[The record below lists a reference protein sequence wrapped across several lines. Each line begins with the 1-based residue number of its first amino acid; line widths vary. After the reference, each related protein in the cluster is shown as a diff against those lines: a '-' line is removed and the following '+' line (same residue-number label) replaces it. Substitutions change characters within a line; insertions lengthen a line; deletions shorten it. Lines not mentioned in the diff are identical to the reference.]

1 MKGKLLAALLLCAL
15 LLGCAETAPAR
26 EIPARLAPTKQTE
39 NDNLRIY
46 PLDAA
51 DCRFLSFGADL
62 LVLRRGEET
71 AQLLRCTGRGLAIA
85 AWTEVPKDS
94 QIFVGKNRIGCYD
107 PEGRQVLLF
116 SENLILLKQFQVPEC
131 SGTPLLS
138 ADGSRIYYSTSDT
151 LVELTPETGL
161 HRLLRQQEGLDLTA
175 LMEERGLLVCAGE
188 GQTLYIRVSDGTL
201 EGTSSPV
208 TGASAW
214 GGQTHLNLRCG
225 FVDCLYLGQTIL
237 PLRADWSFLTFLPAM
252 NAAVVLREEKDL
264 AVYDLST
271 GGCLA
276 ELPLGGLGLPEQAL
290 AASDGRIYFS
300 AGDALC
306 QWEPVWGSKRDNRI
320 SITALSSGEKG
331 SEAGLAQCRQRGAY
345 LENQYGL
352 RLLLNEEAAAVAPKG
367 VRLEPEHIPTII
379 QETLAGVEM
388 GLGRFPRQLVR
399 TAFSGGGYVYLCP
412 VRSIRADGEEKKSLQ
427 YWSGRD
433 CYLVIADSA
442 DIQQAVVEAFS
453 PLTERQILMKSDA
466 FDDWDSFNPPGFSY
480 GSGEWDPTAFVSPDC
495 LTSPSA
501 DRAGLLWAALEE
513 GNREKFLSAQL
524 QKKLRSYCLGM
535 GQAFPGLEETVRPWE
550 QYLWMR

>member
-26 EIPARLAPTKQTE
+26 ETPARLAPTKQTE

-62 LVLRRGEET
+62 LVLRSGQEK
-71 AQLLRCTGRGLAIA
+71 AQLLRCTGRGLSIA
-85 AWTEVPKDS
+85 AWTEVPKNS
-94 QIFVGKNRIGCYD
+94 RIFVGKTKIGCYD
-107 PEGRQVLLF
+107 PEGGQVLLF
-116 SENLILLKQFQVPEC
+116 SEDLILLRRLEVPE
-131 SGTPLLS
+131 SAGTPLLS
-138 ADGSRIYYSTSDT
+138 ADGSRLYYCTADE
-151 LVELTPETGL
+151 LLELTLETGL
-161 HRLLRQQEGLDLTA
+161 HRLLRQQEGLVLTA

-188 GQTLYIRVSDGTL
+188 GETLYIRVSDGTL

-208 TGASAW
+208 TGASGW

-252 NAAVVLREEKDL
+252 NAAVVLREERDL

-276 ELPLGGLGLPEQAL
+276 ELSLEGLGLPEQAL
-290 AASDGRIYFS
+290 ATADGRIYFT
-300 AGDALC
+300 AGDNLC
-306 QWEPVWGSKRDNRI
+306 QWEPVWGSKRDTRI
-320 SITALSSGEKG
+320 SITALSAGEK
-331 SEAGLAQCRQRGAY
+331 GLAQCRQRGAY

-367 VRLEPEHIPTII
+367 VRLEPEHIPAII

-388 GLGRFPRQLVR
+388 GLGRFPKLLVKG
-399 TAFSGGGYVYLCP
+399 AFSGGGYVYLCP
-412 VRSIRADGEEKKSLQ
+412 VRSIRVGDEEKKSLQ

-442 DIQQAVVEAFS
+442 DIQQAVVEVFS
-453 PLTERQILMKSDA
+453 PLAERQILMKSDA
-466 FDDWDSFNPPGFSY
+466 FDDWDSFNPPGFVY
-480 GSGEWDPTAFVSPDC
+480 GAGDYDPTAFASPEC
-495 LTSPSA
+495 LANPSA

-513 GNREKFLSAQL
+513 GNRETFLSAQL
-524 QKKLRSYCLGM
+524 QKKLRSFCLGLR
-535 GQAFPGLEETVRPWE
+535 QAFPGLEETPRPWE

>member
-26 EIPARLAPTKQTE
+26 ETPARLAPTKQTE

-62 LVLRRGEET
+62 LVLRSGQEK
-71 AQLLRCTGRGLAIA
+71 AQLLRCTGRGLSIA
-85 AWTEVPKDS
+85 AWTEVPKNS
-94 QIFVGKNRIGCYD
+94 RIFVGKTKIGCYD
-107 PEGRQVLLF
+107 PEGGQVLLF
-116 SENLILLKQFQVPEC
+116 SEDLILLRRLEVPE
-131 SGTPLLS
+131 SAGTPLLS
-138 ADGSRIYYSTSDT
+138 ADGSRLYYCTADE
-151 LVELTPETGL
+151 LLELTLETGL
-161 HRLLRQQEGLDLTA
+161 HRLLRQQEGLVLTA

-188 GQTLYIRVSDGTL
+188 GETLYIRVSDGTL

-208 TGASAW
+208 TGASGW

-252 NAAVVLREEKDL
+252 NAAVVLREERDL

-276 ELPLGGLGLPEQAL
+276 ELSLEGLGLPEQAL
-290 AASDGRIYFS
+290 ATADGRIYFT
-300 AGDALC
+300 AGDNLC
-306 QWEPVWGSKRDNRI
+306 QWEPVWGSKRDTRI
-320 SITALSSGEKG
+320 SITALSAGGK
-331 SEAGLAQCRQRGAY
+331 GLAQCRQRGAY

-367 VRLEPEHIPTII
+367 VRLEPEHIPAII

-388 GLGRFPRQLVR
+388 GLGRFPKLLVKD
-399 TAFSGGGYVYLCP
+399 AFSGGGYVYLCP
-412 VRSIRADGEEKKSLQ
+412 VRSIRVGDEEKKSLQ

-442 DIQQAVVEAFS
+442 DIQQAVVEVFS
-453 PLTERQILMKSDA
+453 PLAERQILMKSDA
-466 FDDWDSFNPPGFSY
+466 FDDWDSFNPPGFVY
-480 GSGEWDPTAFVSPDC
+480 GTGDYDPTAFASPES
-495 LTSPSA
+495 LANPSA

-513 GNREKFLSAQL
+513 GNRETFLSAQL
-524 QKKLRSYCLGM
+524 QKKLRSFCLGLR
-535 GQAFPGLEETVRPWE
+535 QAFPGLEETPRPWE

>member
-26 EIPARLAPTKQTE
+26 ETPARLAPTKQTE

-62 LVLRRGEET
+62 LVLRSGQEK
-71 AQLLRCTGRGLAIA
+71 AQLLRCTGRGLSIA
-85 AWTEVPKDS
+85 AWTEVPKNS
-94 QIFVGKNRIGCYD
+94 RIFVGKTKIGCYD
-107 PEGRQVLLF
+107 PEGGQVLLF
-116 SENLILLKQFQVPEC
+116 SEDLILLRRLEVPE
-131 SGTPLLS
+131 SAGTPLLS
-138 ADGSRIYYSTSDT
+138 ADGSRLYYCTADE
-151 LVELTPETGL
+151 LLELTLETGL
-161 HRLLRQQEGLDLTA
+161 HRLLRQQEGLVLTA

-188 GQTLYIRVSDGTL
+188 GETLYIRVSDGTL

-208 TGASAW
+208 TGASGW

-252 NAAVVLREEKDL
+252 NAAVVLREERDL

-276 ELPLGGLGLPEQAL
+276 ELSLEGLGLPEQAL
-290 AASDGRIYFS
+290 ATADGRIYFT
-300 AGDALC
+300 AADNLC
-306 QWEPVWGSKRDNRI
+306 QWEPVWGSKRDTRI
-320 SITALSSGEKG
+320 SITALSAGEK
-331 SEAGLAQCRQRGAY
+331 GLAQCRQRGAY

-367 VRLEPEHIPTII
+367 VRLEPEHIPAII

-388 GLGRFPRQLVR
+388 GLGRFPKLLVKG
-399 TAFSGGGYVYLCP
+399 AFSGGGYVYLCP
-412 VRSIRADGEEKKSLQ
+412 VRSIRVGDEEKKSLQ

-442 DIQQAVVEAFS
+442 DIQQAVVEVFS
-453 PLTERQILMKSDA
+453 PLAERKILMKSDA
-466 FDDWDSFNPPGFSY
+466 FDDWDSFNPPGFVY
-480 GSGEWDPTAFVSPDC
+480 GAGDYDPTAFASPEC
-495 LTSPSA
+495 LANPSA

-513 GNREKFLSAQL
+513 GNRETFLSAQL
-524 QKKLRSYCLGM
+524 QKKLRSFCLGLR
-535 GQAFPGLEETVRPWE
+535 QAFPGLEETPRPWE

>member
-26 EIPARLAPTKQTE
+26 ETPARLAPTKQTE

-62 LVLRRGEET
+62 LVLRSGQEK
-71 AQLLRCTGRGLAIA
+71 AQLLRCTGRGLSIA
-85 AWTEVPKDS
+85 AWTEVPKNS
-94 QIFVGKNRIGCYD
+94 RIFVGKTKIGCYD
-107 PEGRQVLLF
+107 PEGGQVLLF
-116 SENLILLKQFQVPEC
+116 SEDLILLRRLEVPE
-131 SGTPLLS
+131 SAGTPLLS
-138 ADGSRIYYSTSDT
+138 ADGSRLYYCTADE
-151 LVELTPETGL
+151 LVELTLETGL
-161 HRLLRQQEGLDLTA
+161 HRLLRQQEGLVLTA

-188 GQTLYIRVSDGTL
+188 GETLYIRVSDGTL

-208 TGASAW
+208 TGASGW

-252 NAAVVLREEKDL
+252 NAAVVLREERDL

-276 ELPLGGLGLPEQAL
+276 ELSLEGLGLPEQAL
-290 AASDGRIYFS
+290 ATADGRIYFT
-300 AGDALC
+300 AGDNLC
-306 QWEPVWGSKRDNRI
+306 QWEPVWGSKRDTRI
-320 SITALSSGEKG
+320 SITALSAGEK
-331 SEAGLAQCRQRGAY
+331 GLAQCRQRGAY

-367 VRLEPEHIPTII
+367 VRLEPEHIPAII

-388 GLGRFPRQLVR
+388 GLGRFPKLLVKG
-399 TAFSGGGYVYLCP
+399 AFSGGGYVYLCP
-412 VRSIRADGEEKKSLQ
+412 VRSIRVGDEEKKSLQ

-442 DIQQAVVEAFS
+442 DIQQAVVEVFS
-453 PLTERQILMKSDA
+453 PLAERQILMKSDA
-466 FDDWDSFNPPGFSY
+466 FDDWDSFNPPGFVY
-480 GSGEWDPTAFVSPDC
+480 GAGDYDPTAFASPEC
-495 LTSPSA
+495 LANPSA

-513 GNREKFLSAQL
+513 GNRETFLSAQL
-524 QKKLRSYCLGM
+524 QKKLRSFCLGLR
-535 GQAFPGLEETVRPWE
+535 QAFPGLEETPRPWE

>member
-26 EIPARLAPTKQTE
+26 EAPARLAPTKQTE
-39 NDNLRIY
+39 NDNLRIF

-62 LVLRRGEET
+62 LVLRSGQEK
-71 AQLLRCTGRGLAIA
+71 AQLLRCTGRGLSIA
-85 AWTEVPKDS
+85 AWTEVPQNS
-94 QIFVGKNRIGCYD
+94 RIFVGKTKIGCYD
-107 PEGRQVLLF
+107 PEGGQVLLF
-116 SENLILLKQFQVPEC
+116 SEDLILLRRLEVPE
-131 SGTPLLS
+131 SAGTPLLS
-138 ADGSRIYYSTSDT
+138 ADGSRLYYCTADE
-151 LVELTPETGL
+151 LMELTLETGL
-161 HRLLRQQEGLDLTA
+161 HRLLRQQEGLVLTA

-188 GQTLYIRVSDGTL
+188 GETLYIRVSDGTL

-208 TGASAW
+208 TGASGW

-252 NAAVVLREEKDL
+252 NAAVVLREERDL

-276 ELPLGGLGLPEQAL
+276 ELSLEGLGLPEQAL
-290 AASDGRIYFS
+290 AAADGRIYFT
-300 AGDALC
+300 AGDNLC
-306 QWEPVWGSKRDNRI
+306 QWEPVWGSKRDTRI
-320 SITALSSGEKG
+320 SITALSAGEK
-331 SEAGLAQCRQRGAY
+331 GLAQCRQRGAY
-345 LENQYGL
+345 LENQSGL

-367 VRLEPEHIPTII
+367 VRLEPEHIPAII

-388 GLGRFPRQLVR
+388 GLGRFPKLLVKG
-399 TAFSGGGYVYLCP
+399 AFSGGGYVYLCP
-412 VRSIRADGEEKKSLQ
+412 VRSIRVGDEEKKSLQ

-442 DIQQAVVEAFS
+442 DIQQAVVEVFS
-453 PLTERQILMKSDA
+453 PLAERQILMKSDA
-466 FDDWDSFNPPGFSY
+466 FDDWDSFNPPGFVY
-480 GSGEWDPTAFVSPDC
+480 GTGAYDPTAFASPDC
-495 LTSPSA
+495 LANPSA
-501 DRAGLLWAALEE
+501 DRAGLLWAALVE
-513 GNREKFLSAQL
+513 GNRETFLSAQL
-524 QKKLRSYCLGM
+524 QKKLRSFCLGLR
-535 GQAFPGLEETVRPWE
+535 QAFPGLEETPRPWE